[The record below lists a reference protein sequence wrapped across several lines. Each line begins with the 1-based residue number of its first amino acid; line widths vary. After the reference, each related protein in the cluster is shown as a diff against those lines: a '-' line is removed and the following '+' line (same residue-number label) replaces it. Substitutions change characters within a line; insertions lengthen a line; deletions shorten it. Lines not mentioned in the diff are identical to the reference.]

1 MEENE
6 VNKTIGG
13 GDKWQGSAGKAHAKL
28 HRNFGQLNK
37 REKLQTPHV
46 KPV

>member
-1 MEENE
+1 M
-6 VNKTIGG
+6 
-13 GDKWQGSAGKAHAKL
+13 AGLSRKAHAKL
-28 HRNFGQLNK
+28 HRNFAQLDK